1 MNMHEVETN
10 NNAQYLKVERH
21 SQIQRLV
28 EERGQMTVPE
38 LSTLFNVS
46 EATIRR
52 DLEEMDGQWVRRT
65 HGGAIRL
72 TKAVKEPPVI
82 QRIGEQADEKQRI
95 AAKAVAMIHEGETI
109 YLGSGTTVREI
120 ARMLPPDIQLTV
132 ITNSLPVVNELADHP
147 HIELMVIGG
156 MLRQS
161 ELSMVGHIAE
171 QAIRE
176 FRADK
181 VFLGMRA
188 IDVRQGFT
196 SDFLPETMTDR
207 AILAIAPK
215 VIIIADHSKFNR
227 VSSVFVAPISAANMI
242 ITDSGISSDLVAEM
256 SEEGIEVITA

>member
-1 MNMHEVETN
+1 MNINEFETN

-21 SQIQRLV
+21 SQIRRLV
-28 EERGQMTVPE
+28 EERGQMTVPG
-38 LSTLFNVS
+38 LSSLFNVS

-120 ARMLPPDIQLTV
+120 ARLLPTDIQLTV

-147 HIELMVIGG
+147 RIELMVIGG

-188 IDVRQGFT
+188 VDTKQGFT
-196 SDFLPETMTDR
+196 SDYLPETTTDR
-207 AILAIAPK
+207 AILGIAPK
-215 VIIIADHSKFNR
+215 IILVADHTKFSR
-227 VSSVFVAPISAANMI
+227 VSSVFVAPITAAHI
-242 ITDSGISSDLVAEM
+242 VITDRSTDEDVISELREL
-256 SEEGIEVITA
+256 GIEVNVT